1 MDTQPD
7 GTKEFSNNKMVGE
20 SALAPIG
27 SDDRVT
33 SATSSKPKKQKPAK
47 RAKPASRKTSG
58 QEKLVC
64 RYCGSDDLA
73 PSFKKR
79 RDARCR
85 ACFKKRYSSA
95 ASRKN
100 TTKTKATKKIKRTRA
115 AKAAG

>member
-1 MDTQPD
+1 MDTQQD
-7 GTKEFSNNKMVGE
+7 GTKEFSDDKMVGE
-20 SALAPIG
+20 PAQAPTE
-27 SDDRVT
+27 SDDQLK
-33 SATSSKPKKQKPAK
+33 SATSSKPKKQKVAK
-47 RAKPASRKTSG
+47 RPKPATGKTSG

-85 ACFKKRYSSA
+85 ACFKKRYSPSA
-95 ASRKN
+95 PRKN
-100 TTKTKATKKIKRTRA
+100 TTKTKATRKTKRTRA

>member
-7 GTKEFSNNKMVGE
+7 GTKEFSNNKVVGE
-20 SALAPIG
+20 SALASMEP
-27 SDDRVT
+27 DDQLKSES
-33 SATSSKPKKQKPAK
+33 SAKPKKPKVAK
-47 RAKPASRKTSG
+47 RAKLASGKTSG

-85 ACFKKRYSSA
+85 ACFKKRYSSPA
-95 ASRKN
+95 PRKN
-100 TTKTKATKKIKRTRA
+100 TRNTQKTKKTKRT
-115 AKAAG
+115 